1 MKILEHRALRGP
13 NRYSRYPTIFMLLDI
28 GEFEEEP
35 SDTLDGFTDR
45 LITLV
50 PSIQG
55 HGCSIGGPGGFI

>member
-13 NRYSRYPTIFMLLDI
+13 NRYSRFPTIFMLLDI

-45 LITLV
+45 LVELV
-50 PSIQG
+50 PSLQG
-55 HGCSIGGPGGFI
+55 HGCSIRGPRRIH